1 MNNNKTND
9 VLFSY
14 AETQVARIG
23 DANRPTV
30 QRLYHQ
36 RRNKGRQGSTL
47 FVWASGLRTV
57 DELAQRRSFVSLTPD
72 DWTTI
77 LTQLR
82 TKLAIKTAI
91 RIVGDLRGCLRAALG
106 TKELP
111 YDLDV
116 ALSLEAAEDD
126 EERPSRVLT
135 DAEFQM
141 LLEYVTHWESR
152 YHTPTHIMLK
162 QALLWTL
169 WDSGFRADELR
180 SMNVGDLH
188 WRSDGG
194 AIIKLRSKRDC
205 MADGCR
211 LKNAKSAREIYVV
224 QCVGP
229 LKAWLAVHPRGTDPK
244 APVFLGWRDRD
255 GTARLSKQM
264 LNQFICRIGQRS
276 GVTAL
281 PNRLESVV
289 IPHDFRHT
297 RITRMAREPE
307 LNTAQFSMY
316 FWGIP
321 NSKQIGRYVHLKGDD
336 MTAMVRRNL
345 GLDDLG
351 YLQHIDAGDDAA
363 ALAAI
368 LGRIQN
374 RMRSQAAVRGADTP
388 RP

>member
-1 MNNNKTND
+1 MNTNKTND
-9 VLFSY
+9 ALFGY
-14 AETQVARIG
+14 AEAQIARISE
-23 DANRPTV
+23 ANRPAV
-30 QRLYHQ
+30 QRLYNQ

-47 FVWASGLRTV
+47 FTWASGLCTMDGLARGRPFTGLPP
-57 DELAQRRSFVSLTPD
+57 DE
-72 DWTTI
+72 WTAI
-77 LTQLR
+77 ITQLR
-82 TKLAIKTAI
+82 ANLAIKTAI
-91 RIVGDLRGCLRAALG
+91 RIVGDLRGVLRAALG
-106 TKELP
+106 TRELP

-116 ALSLEAAEDD
+116 ALCLEAAEDD

-152 YHTPTHIMLK
+152 YHTPEHIMLK

-169 WDSGFRADELR
+169 WDSGFRADEVR
-180 SMNVGDLH
+180 SINVGDIH

-211 LKNAKSAREIYVV
+211 LKNAKSAREIYVA
-224 QCVGP
+224 QCAGP
-229 LKAWLAVHPRGTDPK
+229 LKAWLAIHPRGTDPK

-255 GTARLSKQM
+255 GTARLAKQM
-264 LNQFICRIGQRS
+264 LNQFICRIGERS
-276 GVTAL
+276 GIVPL
-281 PNRLESVV
+281 EDRPESVV

-297 RITRMAREPE
+297 RITRMFREAD
-307 LNTAQFSMY
+307 LNVAQASYY

-321 NSKQIGRYVHLKGDD
+321 NSKQIGRYAHLTGDD
-336 MTAMVRRNL
+336 TTAMVRRNL

-351 YLQHIDAGDDAA
+351 YLQHVDAGDDAA

-374 RMRSQAAVRGADTP
+374 RIRSQAPVRGPDAP